1 MPESSVSRSSP
12 THFSMCFIYNI
23 HNKSKTWFSN
33 PSFQKCLL
41 FVYSVHVFL
50 IKNITNS
57 NNKLFFY
64 QEKDNVITYKCYV
77 QY

>member
-1 MPESSVSRSSP
+1 
-12 THFSMCFIYNI
+12 MCFIYNI
-23 HNKSKTWFSN
+23 QNKTWFSN

-50 IKNITNS
+50 IMNITIS

-64 QEKDNVITYKCYV
+64 QEKDNVITYATNAMYSINRNIIF
-77 QY
+77 